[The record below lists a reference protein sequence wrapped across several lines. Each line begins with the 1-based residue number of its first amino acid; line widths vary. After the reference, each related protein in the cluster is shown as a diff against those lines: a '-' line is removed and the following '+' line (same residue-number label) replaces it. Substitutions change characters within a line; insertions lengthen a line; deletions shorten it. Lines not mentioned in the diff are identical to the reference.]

1 MYFASRDEVD
11 DDARAIKSPE
21 YPRKK
26 AVRDG
31 FPIRVDIEYDDRIL
45 DRHSRRHPPFFPLAL
60 LMARQT
66 AVQTQRETLIRIDHR
81 AISCGIPH
89 ILYPDRDLC
98 PNDLLHRK
106 GVDHLAAVVGELGGF
121 VWCNDG
127 DQSGGRHFPRVS
139 GEDAVDL
146 LPDL

>member
-11 DDARAIKSPE
+11 DDARTIKSPE

-66 AVQTQRETLIRIDHR
+66 A